1 MTERKEA
8 QKDLQGLRQVIADDI
23 MDASDE
29 EILAQF
35 AEDVGSPDENATRMR
50 TLFEK
55 TVLLANK
62 GRLHS
67 ARAGAAAHNVSS
79 PTSPIPISEARAR
92 LRQVLDAHAHDKSF
106 TLAARNESE
115 LSDAD
120 VLDMLEVMREL
131 GLLSE

>member
-8 QKDLQGLRQVIADDI
+8 QKAIQGLRQVMADDI
-23 MDASDE
+23 MCASDE

-35 AEDVGSPDENATRMR
+35 AEDVGSPEENAARMR
-50 TLFEK
+50 ALFEK

-67 ARAGAAAHNVSS
+67 ARAGAAASKFSS
-79 PTSPIPISEARAR
+79 AASPIPIAEARAR
-92 LRQVLDAHAHDKSF
+92 LRHVLDAHAHDKSF
-106 TLAARNESE
+106 TLAARKESE

-120 VLDMLEVMREL
+120 VVDMLEAMREL
-131 GLLSE
+131 GLLE

>member
-8 QKDLQGLRQVIADDI
+8 QRALQNLRRAMADDI
-23 MDASDE
+23 IETSDE

-35 AEDVGSPDENATRMR
+35 AEDIGSPEENAARMR
-50 TLFEK
+50 ALFER

-62 GRLHS
+62 GRLQV
-67 ARAGAAAHNVSS
+67 ARAGAAASKVSRAAS
-79 PTSPIPISEARAR
+79 TIPIADARAR

-106 TLAARNESE
+106 MLAARKESE

-120 VLDMLEVMREL
+120 VLDMLEAMREL
-131 GLLSE
+131 GLLE

>member
-8 QKDLQGLRQVIADDI
+8 QKALQGLRQVMADDI
-23 MDASDE
+23 MEASDE

-35 AEDVGSPDENATRMR
+35 AEDVGSPEENAARMR
-50 TLFEK
+50 ALFEK

-62 GRLHS
+62 GRLQA
-67 ARAGAAAHNVSS
+67 ARAGTAASRVSS
-79 PTSPIPISEARAR
+79 TASPIPIGEARVR

-106 TLAARNESE
+106 TFAARKESE

-120 VLDMLEVMREL
+120 VLDMLESMREL
-131 GLLSE
+131 GLLE

>member
-8 QKDLQGLRQVIADDI
+8 KGLQSLRQTLADDI
-23 MDASDE
+23 MDASDK

-62 GRLHS
+62 ERLHS
-67 ARAGAAAHNVSS
+67 ARAGATAHKASS
-79 PTSPIPISEARAR
+79 SASPIPIAEARAR
-92 LRQVLDAHAHDKSF
+92 LRQVLDAHAHDKGF
-106 TLAARNESE
+106 TLAARKESE

-120 VLDMLEVMREL
+120 VVDMLEVMREL

>member
-8 QKDLQGLRQVIADDI
+8 KKPLQGLRQAMADDI
-23 MDASDE
+23 MEASDE

-35 AEDVGSPDENATRMR
+35 AEDVGSPEENAARMR
-50 TLFEK
+50 ALFEK

-62 GRLHS
+62 GRLQA
-67 ARAGAAAHNVSS
+67 ARAGAAASKGSRSV
-79 PTSPIPISEARAR
+79 SPIPIGEARTL

-106 TLAARNESE
+106 TLAARKESE

-120 VLDMLEVMREL
+120 VLDMLEAIREL
-131 GLLSE
+131 GLLE

>member
-8 QKDLQGLRQVIADDI
+8 QKGLQSLRQALADDI
-23 MDASDE
+23 RDASDE

-35 AEDVGSPDENATRMR
+35 TEDVGSPDENAARMR
-50 TLFEK
+50 ALFEK

-62 GRLHS
+62 GRLHA
-67 ARAGAAAHNVSS
+67 ARAGAATHKVSS
-79 PTSPIPISEARAR
+79 ADSPIPIVEARAR

-106 TLAARNESE
+106 TLAARKESE

-120 VLDMLEVMREL
+120 VVDMLEVMREL

>member
-8 QKDLQGLRQVIADDI
+8 QEALRGLRQVMVDDI
-23 MDASDE
+23 MEASDE

-35 AEDVGSPDENATRMR
+35 AEDIGSPDENAARMR
-50 TLFEK
+50 ALFEK
-55 TVLLANK
+55 AALLANK
-62 GRLHS
+62 GRLHA
-67 ARAGAAAHNVSS
+67 ARAGAAASKVSGVG
-79 PTSPIPISEARAR
+79 SPIPIGEARAR

-106 TLAARNESE
+106 TLAARKESE

-131 GLLSE
+131 GLLK

>member
-1 MTERKEA
+1 MTEREEA
-8 QKDLQGLRQVIADDI
+8 QKAIWALRQVMVDDI
-23 MDASDE
+23 IEASDE

-35 AEDVGSPDENATRMR
+35 AEDVGSPDENAARMR
-50 TLFEK
+50 VLFEK

-62 GRLHS
+62 VRLQA
-67 ARAGAAAHNVSS
+67 ARAGAAASKASS
-79 PTSPIPISEARAR
+79 PSSPIPISEARAR

-106 TLAARNESE
+106 TLAARKESE

-131 GLLSE
+131 GLLK